1 MVDPQERTF
10 RKQQHQTASKI
21 LLRLLTAAIAWWGS
35 SSVGM
40 GQATDALGRVEGA
53 SDVLSLG
60 TAATG
65 TIAEVLVTV
74 GDRVKAGQHL
84 VRVECSNIE
93 HELQARKSDLAAAES
108 IFSRVLHG
116 PRPEEITI
124 GVANV
129 NLADAR
135 SQEADK
141 SFQRT
146 QQLHEGFTV
155 TRVQI
160 DQAERDARI
169 AAALLDEVRAKLA
182 LLKAGSREE
191 DISEARSRRDAAKER
206 VDEAAARLSY
216 CTVNAP
222 IDGIVVGANVA
233 PGQLVSSTV
242 PVTLVTV
249 VDDSRRRV
257 RAYVD
262 ERDISKLCS
271 RQRARIAADGLPA
284 IQFDAIVES
293 IGLTVGENPLAN
305 NPSRQ
310 FRQVMLLVADNQ
322 QQIPIGLR
330 VSAQF
335 LPCPPGQRGG
345 GK

>member
-1 MVDPQERTF
+1 
-10 RKQQHQTASKI
+10 
-21 LLRLLTAAIAWWGS
+21 
-35 SSVGM
+35 M
-40 GQATDALGRVEGA
+40 GQPADTQGRVEGA
-53 SDVLSLG
+53 SEVLSLG
-60 TAATG
+60 TSATG

-74 GDRVKAGQHL
+74 GDHVKAGQHL

-93 HELQARKSDLAAAES
+93 HELQARNSDLAAAEAA
-108 IFSRVLHG
+108 FLRVLHG
-116 PRPEEITI
+116 PRPEEISI

-216 CTVNAP
+216 CSVDAP
-222 IDGIVVGANVA
+222 IDGIVLGTNVNA
-233 PGQLVSSTV
+233 GQLVSSTA
-242 PVTLVTV
+242 PVTLLTM

-262 ERDISKLCS
+262 ERETSKLCP
-271 RQRARIAADGLPA
+271 RQRARVSADGVPG

-293 IGLTVGENPLAN
+293 IGVTVGENPLAGSA
-305 NPSRQ
+305 PRQ
-310 FRQVMLLVADNQ
+310 FRQVMLSVADNQ

-335 LPCPPGQRGG
+335 LPCPPNQRGG
-345 GK
+345 K

>member
-1 MVDPQERTF
+1 MIDPEERTF
-10 RKQQHQTASKI
+10 RQTAAK
-21 LLRLLTAAIAWWGS
+21 LLFTLLIVGTTWWGS

-40 GQATDALGRVEGA
+40 GQSADAVGRVEGA

-60 TAATG
+60 TSATG
-65 TIAEVLVTV
+65 TIAAVLVTA

-84 VRVECSNIE
+84 VRIECSNIE
-93 HELQARKSDLAAAES
+93 HELQARKADLAAAEAA
-108 IFSRVLHG
+108 FLRVLHG
-116 PRPEEITI
+116 PRPEEISI

-129 NLADAR
+129 NLANAR

-182 LLKAGSREE
+182 LLRAGSREE

-216 CTVNAP
+216 CSVDAP
-222 IDGIVVGANVA
+222 IDGIVLGTNVNT
-233 PGQLVSSTV
+233 GQLVSSTV
-242 PVTLVTV
+242 PVPLLTM

-257 RAYVD
+257 RTYVD
-262 ERDISKLCS
+262 EREISKLCP
-271 RQRARIAADGLPA
+271 RERARISADGVPG
-284 IQFDAIVES
+284 IQFDGIVES
-293 IGLTVGENPLAN
+293 IGVTVGENPLAN
-305 NPSRQ
+305 NASRQ
-310 FRQVMLLVADNQ
+310 FRQVILSVPDNQ

-330 VSAQF
+330 VLTQF
-335 LPCPPGQRGG
+335 QPCPPSQRGG
-345 GK
+345 AK

>member
-1 MVDPQERTF
+1 MVDFQECALRGHGY
-10 RKQQHQTASKI
+10 RTASRLAAT
-21 LLRLLTAAIAWWGS
+21 LLVVMTVWWASGGAS
-35 SSVGM
+35 MAQPAEVP
-40 GQATDALGRVEGA
+40 GRVEGA
-53 SDVLSLG
+53 GDVLSLG
-60 TAATG
+60 TSATG
-65 TIAEVLVTV
+65 TIAEMLVTV
-74 GDRVKAGQHL
+74 GDHVKTGQRL
-84 VRVECSNIE
+84 VRVECSNVE
-93 HELQARKSDLAAAES
+93 HQVQARHAELAAAEAAYL
-108 IFSRVLHG
+108 RVLHG
-116 PRPEEITI
+116 PRSEEVDI
-124 GVANV
+124 GIANV

-135 SQEADK
+135 LQEADK

-169 AAALLDEVRAKLA
+169 AAALLDEVRAKLN

-191 DISEARSRRDAAKER
+191 DISEARARRDAAKDL

-216 CTVNAP
+216 CFVDAP
-222 IDGIVVGANVA
+222 VDGIILGINVSR
-233 PGQLVSSTV
+233 GQLVSPTV
-242 PVTLVTV
+242 PVTLLTL

-262 ERDISKLCS
+262 EREISKLCPGEH
-271 RQRARIAADGLPA
+271 ARVTGDGVSG
-284 IQFDAIVES
+284 IQLDATLEN
-293 IGLTVGENPLAN
+293 IGITVGENPLAS

-310 FRQVMLLVADNQ
+310 FRPVMLSVADNQ

-330 VSAQF
+330 VLAQF
-335 LPCPPGQRGG
+335 LPCPPGPRGG

>member
-1 MVDPQERTF
+1 MVDFQECALGG
-10 RKQQHQTASKI
+10 HGPGIVS
-21 LLRLLTAAIAWWGS
+21 RLLPTFLIAATAWWAS
-35 SSVGM
+35 SGASL
-40 GQATDALGRVEGA
+40 GQPADVLGRVEGA
-53 SDVLSLG
+53 SEVLSLG
-60 TAATG
+60 TSATG
-65 TIAEVLVTV
+65 TIAEMLVAA
-74 GDRVKAGQHL
+74 GDHVKTGQHL
-84 VRVECSNIE
+84 VRVECSNVE
-93 HELQARKSDLAAAES
+93 HDLLARQSELAAAEAVYL
-108 IFSRVLHG
+108 RVLHG
-116 PRPEEITI
+116 PRPEEVNI
-124 GVANV
+124 GIANV

-135 SQEADK
+135 LQEADK

-169 AAALLDEVRAKLA
+169 AAALLDEVRAKLN

-191 DISEARSRRDAAKER
+191 DILEARSRRDAAKER

-216 CTVNAP
+216 CSVNAP
-222 IDGIVVGANVA
+222 VDGIILGVNVSR
-233 PGQLVSSTV
+233 GQFVSVTV
-242 PVTLVTV
+242 PVTLLTL

-262 ERDISKLCS
+262 ERETAKLCPG
-271 RQRARIAADGLPA
+271 QRARFTADGVSG
-284 IQFDAIVES
+284 IGGDASLEN
-293 IGLTVGENPLAN
+293 IGITVGENPLAS

-310 FRQVMLLVADNQ
+310 FRQVILSVPDNQ

-330 VSAQF
+330 VLTQF
-335 LPCPPGQRGG
+335 LPCPSPQRGG

>member
-1 MVDPQERTF
+1 MVDSQERTF
-10 RKQQHQTASKI
+10 RERKHQKTSK
-21 LLRLLTAAIAWWGS
+21 LLPTFLIVATAWWGS
-35 SSVGM
+35 SGVGM
-40 GQATDALGRVEGA
+40 GQPADVLGRVEGA

-60 TAATG
+60 TSATG
-65 TIAEVLVTV
+65 TIAEVLARV
-74 GDRVKAGQHL
+74 GDHVKAGQRL

-93 HELQARKSDLAAAES
+93 HELQARKSDLAAAEAAL
-108 IFSRVLHG
+108 FRVLHG
-116 PRPEEITI
+116 PRPEEISI
-124 GVANV
+124 GIANV

-135 SQEADK
+135 LQEADK

-169 AAALLDEVRAKLA
+169 AAALLDEVRAKLT

-216 CTVNAP
+216 CSVDAS
-222 IDGIVVGANVA
+222 IDGIILGTNVS

-242 PVTLVTV
+242 PVTLLTM

-262 ERDISKLCS
+262 ERETSKLC
-271 RQRARIAADGLPA
+271 QRARISADGVPG
-284 IQFDAIVES
+284 IQFDAIIENV
-293 IGLTVGENPLAN
+293 GVTVGENPLAN
-305 NPSRQ
+305 NASRQ
-310 FRQVMLLVADNQ
+310 FRQVMLSVPDNQ

-330 VSAQF
+330 VLAQF
-335 LPCPPGQRGG
+335 LPCPPSQRGG